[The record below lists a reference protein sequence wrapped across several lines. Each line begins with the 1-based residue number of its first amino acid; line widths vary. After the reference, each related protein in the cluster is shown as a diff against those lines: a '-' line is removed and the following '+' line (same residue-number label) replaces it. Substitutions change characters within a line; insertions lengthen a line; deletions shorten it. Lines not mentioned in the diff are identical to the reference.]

1 MLVDIFIYLNEHDA
15 IETKK
20 IYIKTS
26 LISNVR
32 DFGEMDNF
40 FNNKIINLYS
50 SVLFESFKTIFIYY
64 F

>member
-15 IETKK
+15 TETKK

-26 LISNVR
+26 LISSVR

-50 SVLFESFKTIFIYY
+50 SVLFTI
-64 F
+64 

>member
-15 IETKK
+15 SETKK
-20 IYIKTS
+20 ICIKMS

-50 SVLFESFKTIFIYY
+50 SVLFTI
-64 F
+64 